1 MKPIYLNDLR
11 KHLDRVYFSTST
23 TIPWNELY
31 MWFGTQKIAKNTYRY
46 IQKAWEDLCED
57 HADFYPDRDPT
68 QSDMPALRVINRGN
82 RDTGLILQREPFHSD
97 TTELLEDLI

>member
-1 MKPIYLNDLR
+1 MKTIYLSDLR

-23 TIPWNELY
+23 VISWNELY

-57 HADFYPDRDPT
+57 HADFYPSRAPST
-68 QSDMPALRVINRGN
+68 SDIPALRVINRNGN
-82 RDTGLILQREPFHSD
+82 TGLILQREPFHED
-97 TTELLEDLI
+97 TIELLEDLT